1 MKHGCSLYVGNKDVT
16 ITALTVKEP
25 VPTPKND
32 TMMIDTT
39 TKGEAGSAKSEAK
52 KEEHKPEAPKE
63 QALDKDLK
71 FIPFDSFVKEM
82 RKQCKHGSNSKCQH
96 CTWSQT

>member
-16 ITALTVKEP
+16 ITAITAKEP
-25 VPTPKND
+25 VPTPKDPKDD

-39 TKGEAGSAKSEAK
+39 TKGSGAAKSEPK
-52 KEEHKPEAPKE
+52 KDEPKPEPPKE
-63 QALDKDLK
+63 QPLDKDLK

-82 RKQCKHGSNSKCQH
+82 RKQCKHGPN
-96 CTWSQT
+96 